1 LQNYLYP
8 YSQLIRFSGDGSMN
22 NNRPPPSHDR
32 NWKILYRAAIFET
45 NRNTV
50 PKRLSAAEQA
60 PLARG
65 RELFQQTGNLEE
77 FEEREEVDIALYCLR
92 AYKNGFWDGEGERS
106 NEGVKTKHHK

>member
-1 LQNYLYP
+1 
-8 YSQLIRFSGDGSMN
+8 MN

-45 NRNTV
+45 NTNTV

-60 PLARG
+60 LLARG

-92 AYKNGFWDGEGERS
+92 AYKNAFSHAEAA
-106 NEGVKTKHHK
+106 